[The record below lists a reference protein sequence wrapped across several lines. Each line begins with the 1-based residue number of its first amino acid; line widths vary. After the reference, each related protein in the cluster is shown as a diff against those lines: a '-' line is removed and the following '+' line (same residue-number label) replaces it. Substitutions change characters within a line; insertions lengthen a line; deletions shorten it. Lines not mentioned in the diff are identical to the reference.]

1 MSLFKRLSATLVS
14 RIDQVVGE
22 IENHDA
28 VIQAALTDMRR
39 KIAEARVRLTQVQ
52 REAERQSR
60 EAEEQRQAAGRW
72 RQRAVETAA
81 HDESKALECLRR
93 AKHCEQLATRAQG
106 VLAQFEQTGERLA
119 QDIEASEQQLRA
131 LKQKQ
136 TLMRARQSSG
146 LALTAAHETESEAL
160 RLLDDSFDRWEISL
174 GQIELAV
181 DYAEPVDHLAREYA
195 SREQENALRDELAR
209 LIAKEEKQ

>member
-1 MSLFKRLSATLVS
+1 MSLLKRLSFTLVS
-14 RIDQVVGE
+14 RIDKVVGE

-28 VIQAALTDMRR
+28 VIQAALTDMRK

-52 REAERQSR
+52 CEAERQSR
-60 EAEEQRQAAGRW
+60 EAVEQQQAADRW
-72 RQRAVETAA
+72 RQRAVETAP
-81 HDESKALECLRR
+81 HDDNKALECLRR
-93 AKHCEQLATRAQG
+93 AKRCEQLAARAQG

-119 QDIEASEQQLRA
+119 QDIEASEQRLRE

-146 LALTAAHETESEAL
+146 MAMNATHETEGEVL
-160 RLLDDSFDRWEISL
+160 RQLDDSFDRWEISL

-181 DYAEPVDHLAREYA
+181 DHPEPVDRLEREFS
-195 SREQENALRDELAR
+195 SREQESALRDELAR
-209 LIAKEEKQ
+209 LIAKEEK